1 MKLAKCLV
9 ECLIFCIDD
18 SRFYNEIPLSV
29 SLIKGLLLY
38 YKACIKRVCF
48 VRIILPWVSNIFGI
62 FSSILKKSDRCRRL
76 KARNDS
82 HFYPQLTK
90 IC

>member
-9 ECLIFCIDD
+9 ECFNSFCIDN
-18 SRFYNEIPLSV
+18 SCFYNGV

-48 VRIILPWVSNIFGI
+48 F
-62 FSSILKKSDRCRRL
+62 KD
-76 KARNDS
+76 
-82 HFYPQLTK
+82 
-90 IC
+90 

>member
-1 MKLAKCLV
+1 MKSAKCLV
-9 ECLIFCIDD
+9 ECLNLFCIDD
-18 SRFYNEIPLSV
+18 SRFYNGV

-62 FSSILKKSDRCRRL
+62 FSLILKK
-76 KARNDS
+76 ARS
-82 HFYPQLTK
+82 LQASK
-90 IC
+90 G